1 MTAIIDWNFA
11 LVNDCQMISSIREV
25 ARRASVSIG
34 TVSNVLNR
42 PELVS
47 PETLRR
53 VHKVMKEINFV
64 HKGLITSVKRE
75 TSRTIGLILP
85 SISNPFYSEV
95 TRGVEDAANKYK
107 YEVFMGISEEDCE
120 KQKKFMS
127 RCIEQGFSGAVIFP
141 VYPNEEFRKSMKEID
156 FPTILVDSENTRIDT
171 CHISVDNVQGAR
183 IGMQHLI
190 DLGHREIA
198 WVRAADTFPSNRE
211 RDLGVRD
218 LAKINEIDVSTFYLN
233 ESMHRIQ
240 GAKVAREILAMKR
253 VPSAIFCHNDLTAIG
268 VMQELLALGVKIPE
282 EISVLG
288 FDDIIFA
295 RSAPVPLTTM
305 SQPAYE
311 IGYSATELLISEFD
325 QPNSHIHKRV
335 LFQPQLVVR
344 ASTGLAPRQSDT
356 SARRSA

>member
-1 MTAIIDWNFA
+1 M
-11 LVNDCQMISSIREV
+11 
-25 ARRASVSIG
+25 
-34 TVSNVLNR
+34 
-42 PELVS
+42 
-47 PETLRR
+47 
-53 VHKVMKEINFV
+53 
-64 HKGLITSVKRE
+64 
-75 TSRTIGLILP
+75 ILP

-95 TRGVEDAANKYK
+95 TRGVEDAAEKSK
-107 YEVFMGISEEDCE
+107 YEVFLCISEEDSK
-120 KQKKFMS
+120 KQRKFTT

-141 VYPNEEFRKSMKEID
+141 TYPNEEFRKSLEETD
-156 FPTILVDSENTRIDT
+156 FPTILVDSENTRLDT

-183 IGMQHLI
+183 IGMQHLN

-198 WVRAADTFPSNRE
+198 WVKAADTFPSSRE

-218 LAKINEIDVSTFYLN
+218 LASRNNIEVTTFFVS

-253 VPSAIFCHNDLTAIG
+253 VPTAIFCHNDLMAIG
-268 VMQELLALGVKIPE
+268 VMQELLALGVKIPT

-288 FDDIIFA
+288 FDDIVFA

-311 IGYSATELLISEFD
+311 IGYTATELLIAEFEEPD
-325 QPNSHIHKRV
+325 SHIHKRV

-344 ASTGLAPRQSDT
+344 SSTGLAPAQNQTDT
-356 SARRSA
+356 ARSA

>member
-1 MTAIIDWNFA
+1 
-11 LVNDCQMISSIREV
+11 MISSIREV

-53 VHKVMKEINFV
+53 VQKVMKEINFV
-64 HKGLITSVKRE
+64 HKGIFTTLKRE

-95 TRGVEDAANKYK
+95 TRGVEDAAEIFK
-107 YEVFMGISEEDCE
+107 YEVFMCISEEDSA
-120 KQKKFMS
+120 KQRKFTT
-127 RCIEQGFSGAVIFP
+127 RFIEQGFSGAIIFP
-141 VYPNEEFRKSMKEID
+141 TYPNAEFRKSLEEND
-156 FPTILVDSENTRIDT
+156 FATILVDSENTRLDT

-183 IGMQHLI
+183 IGMQHLS

-198 WVRAADTFPSNRE
+198 WVKVADTFPSSRE

-218 LAKINEIDVSTFYLN
+218 LAKTNEIEVTTFYVS

-240 GAKVAREILAMKR
+240 GAKIAREILALKK
-253 VPSAIFCHNDLTAIG
+253 VPTAIFCHNDLTAIG

-311 IGYSATELLISEFD
+311 IGYTAAELLIAEFE
-325 QPNSHIHKRV
+325 QPNSHIHKKV

-344 ASTGLAPRQSDT
+344 ASTGQKAMKT
-356 SARRSA
+356 SNVA